1 MKIGVFT
8 DTYYPEAKGVA
19 TSVFQLK
26 KELER
31 RGHTVYIFTV
41 SNPGMK
47 EKEENVYRIKSIP
60 FLLLKDRRVG
70 CPLIR
75 KWVRRI
81 RKLELDV
88 IHTQTEFIIG
98 HIGRKAAKECQIPLL
113 HTYHTIYEDYTHYLK
128 VPGNSNLKC
137 VARAMSRYICEKAN
151 KVVVPTEKVRKLLI
165 EYGVHKP
172 IDVEPTGIDLSKFET
187 YEPDKVR
194 RLKEQYELEGASC
207 ILFSVGRLAKEKN
220 PIEILRYLAPVLAK
234 DLGVKFLFVGDGPE
248 RKELESYVKEKN
260 LTEQV
265 RFTGEASWKEIQN
278 YYALGDVFV
287 SASTSETQGLTYI
300 EALAAG
306 KPLLVRQDQ
315 CLADILED
323 GVNGYAFYDERS
335 FLDGLQKLK
344 SKARFLQMK
353 EDAKESVK
361 HISSHVFGERLE
373 AVYESMLAVAEPS
386 LYKDCE
392 QKGA

>member
-1 MKIGVFT
+1 MFT
-8 DTYYPEAKGVA
+8 DTYYPEANGVA

-41 SNPGMK
+41 SNPRMK

-60 FLLLKDRRVG
+60 FVLLKDRRVG
-70 CPLIR
+70 CPLVR
-75 KWVRRI
+75 MWVRRI

-137 VARAMSRYICEKAN
+137 VARIMSRYICEKAN
-151 KVVVPTEKVRKLLI
+151 EVIVPTEKVRNLL
-165 EYGVHKP
+165 EQYGVRKP
-172 IDVEPTGIDLSKFET
+172 ICVQPTGIDLSKFDT

-194 RLKEQYELEGASC
+194 QLKEQYGLERASC

-220 PIEILRYLAPVLAK
+220 PIEILRYLTPVLAK
-234 DLGVKFLFVGDGPE
+234 DSGVKFLFVGDGPE
-248 RKELESYVKEKN
+248 RKELENYVKEKN

-265 RFTGEASWKEIQN
+265 RFTGEVSWKEIQN

-323 GVNGYAFYDERS
+323 GVNGYAFHDERS
-335 FLDGLQKLK
+335 FLEGLQKLK
-344 SKARFLQMK
+344 SKGRFLKMK

-361 HISSHVFGERLE
+361 HISSHAFGERLE
-373 AVYESMLAVAEPS
+373 SVYESMLAVAGSS

>member
-8 DTYYPEAKGVA
+8 DTYYPEANGVA

-194 RLKEQYELEGASC
+194 RLKEQRRRIPLKFYV
-207 ILFSVGRLAKEKN
+207 IWHLF
-220 PIEILRYLAPVLAK
+220 
-234 DLGVKFLFVGDGPE
+234 
-248 RKELESYVKEKN
+248 
-260 LTEQV
+260 
-265 RFTGEASWKEIQN
+265 
-278 YYALGDVFV
+278 
-287 SASTSETQGLTYI
+287 
-300 EALAAG
+300 
-306 KPLLVRQDQ
+306 
-315 CLADILED
+315 
-323 GVNGYAFYDERS
+323 
-335 FLDGLQKLK
+335 
-344 SKARFLQMK
+344 
-353 EDAKESVK
+353 
-361 HISSHVFGERLE
+361 
-373 AVYESMLAVAEPS
+373 
-386 LYKDCE
+386 
-392 QKGA
+392 